1 VNIHPVQNIKD
12 LNAFIE
18 LPYRLYKNDPIWIPP
33 LRDEQ
38 HGQFDPKRNPLL
50 DHCAWQLFLL
60 EDAGQV
66 IGRIAAF
73 IDTLAVD
80 FWKEAIGLFGYYE
93 CIPDP
98 STGSLVPACPA
109 VSHRRAAVACGT
121 NGGGQ
126 ARAAL
131 AQAGQAPAAGHML
144 LEAARDWLRSLGMKS
159 MRGPWSFVSQEW
171 GMVVEG
177 FKPSPVIMAPYNPPC
192 YNDHLTSFGLEK
204 VKDLL
209 CWYVSAAEGHR
220 LPERIVKLTDTV
232 QKRYGVRIRQVDMKH
247 YEQEV
252 QNIIELSNASII
264 ANWGYSPVTEAE
276 VQAMARDM
284 KPIIQPKGVLFAEDK
299 DGRPI
304 GFAIT
309 LPDVN
314 SLLKGLNGHLF
325 PFGFIKLMWGI
336 PRLRRYRMFALGVIP
351 EYQGKAVDS
360 LLYRALNDS
369 LYAPDLWM
377 EINYVLEDNWPMINA
392 IKKLG
397 ALPLRRFRVYEM
409 KI

>member
-1 VNIHPVQNIKD
+1 MHIHPIQDKKD
-12 LNAFIE
+12 LTAFIN
-18 LPYRLYKNDPIWIPP
+18 LPYQLYKDDPVWVPP

-50 DHCAWQLFLL
+50 EHCEWQLFLL
-60 EDAGQV
+60 EDKDKF

-73 IDTLAVD
+73 IDNLAVD
-80 FWKEAIGLFGYYE
+80 FWKERIGLFGYFE

-98 STGSLVPACPA
+98 S
-109 VSHRRAAVACGT
+109 
-121 NGGGQ
+121 
-126 ARAAL
+126 
-131 AQAGQAPAAGHML
+131 AGCAL
-144 LEAARDWLRSLGMKS
+144 LEAARDWLRIRKCTA

-171 GMVVEG
+171 GSVVEG
-177 FKPSPVIMAPYNPPC
+177 YEPSPVIMGPYNPPY
-192 YNDHLTSFGLEK
+192 YNDYYTNLGLEK

-209 CWYVSAAEGHR
+209 CWYGSAAEGYNI
-220 LPERIVKLTDTV
+220 PERILRLTDAV
-232 QKRYGVRIRQVDMKH
+232 QKRYGVRIRPLDMKR
-247 YEQEV
+247 YDEEV
-252 QNIIELSNASII
+252 KIIIELSNSSII
-264 ANWGYSPVTEAE
+264 DNWGYSPVTEAE

-304 GFAIT
+304 GFAIV
-309 LPDVN
+309 LPDIN
-314 SLLKGLNGHLF
+314 TLLKGLNGRMF
-325 PFGFIKLMWGI
+325 PFGFIKLLWGI

-360 LLYRALNDS
+360 LLYRALYES
-369 LYAPDLWM
+369 LYAPDVWL

-397 ALPLRRFRVYEM
+397 AVPMRRYRVYEM